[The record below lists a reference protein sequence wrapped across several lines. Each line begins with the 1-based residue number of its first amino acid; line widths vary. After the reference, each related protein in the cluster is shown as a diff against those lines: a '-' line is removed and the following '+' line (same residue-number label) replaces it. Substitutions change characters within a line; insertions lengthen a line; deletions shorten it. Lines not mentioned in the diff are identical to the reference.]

1 MNYVESFA
9 GVKRRTEQREVVKS
23 GSKVKEITT
32 SRWAGQGFMKPP
44 SGFIKAPR
52 DQNAAPRVHLDLDWV
67 HGYRAK
73 DCRNDVRLLPSG
85 KLIYHMA
92 AVGVVMDIEY
102 RSQLVFTEHTD
113 DITACT
119 VHPSG
124 LSVATGEI
132 GRYPKIRVWETST
145 CALLY
150 TLSTDKLQ
158 KGISDLAF
166 SPSGDLLC
174 ATAMD
179 DNHAIALF
187 STSTHALLF
196 SSETG
201 PDDLNDITFVSEN
214 TLATVGVKHYKW
226 WTCEAGLKAK
236 RGIFGDHCN
245 VLFCAGVRE
254 SEVYTG
260 CQDGSLLKWSEN
272 QVLKA
277 AKVLEKQIDALWID
291 STSIICGGKEGQ
303 IVFCDFDLN
312 TLSRLD
318 LSTLCPDS
326 LCPALRSIQ
335 RTGETLII
343 ATYAAEIY
351 EIKEDGSKAEQL
363 ITGHYTPSRKN
374 TVTNEVWGLALFGD
388 SRRYVTGSDDGTIRV
403 WDIVEKRA
411 LKVLNLSEKSQGEVS
426 DNAKVRVLALSPGD
440 EILAVGCKSGRICL
454 YEISTWSQI
463 ASNDSRH
470 EEISDIKFSPSGDKL
485 AIGGHDNLIV
495 LYSPSDLTEIVTCKG
510 HNSYITHLDW
520 SLDGSKLQSNCG
532 AYELLFWET
541 ETGKQLTSGATMLKD
556 EKWHTW
562 TCVVGWP
569 VQGVYPAYSDGTDVN
584 SVDRTRERFGLDEYE
599 VVAAADDFSQVRLFR
614 YPCLQRDAKNV
625 QGKGHSSHVT
635 SVRFTPDCKYL
646 LSTGGDDQ
654 AVIQW
659 RVTAD

>member
-1 MNYVESFA
+1 MRHVESFA

-52 DQNAAPRVHLDLDWV
+52 DQNAAPRVHLELDWV

-73 DCRNDVRLLPSG
+73 DCRNDVRVLPSG
-85 KLIYHMA
+85 RLLYHMA

-102 RSQLVFTEHTD
+102 RSQMVFTEHTD
-113 DITACT
+113 DITACA
-119 VHPSG
+119 VHPNG

-132 GRYPKIRVWETST
+132 GRYPKVRVWETST

-150 TLSTDKLQ
+150 TLATEKLQ

-174 ATAMD
+174 VTAMD

-187 STSTHALLF
+187 STSTHTLLY

-201 PDDLNDITFVSEN
+201 PDDLNDISFVSES
-214 TLATVGVKHYKW
+214 TLVTVGIKHYKW
-226 WTCEAGLKAK
+226 WTVEAGLKAK
-236 RGIFGDHCN
+236 RGIFGEHCN

-254 SEVYTG
+254 NEVYTG

-272 QVLKA
+272 QVQKA

-291 STSIICGGKEGQ
+291 STSLICGGKEGQ

-312 TLSRLD
+312 PLSRLD
-318 LSTLCPDS
+318 LSTLCADS
-326 LCPALRSIQ
+326 LCPAVRSVQ
-335 RTGETLII
+335 RTGESLIV
-343 ATYAAEIY
+343 ATYASEIY

-363 ITGHYTPSRKN
+363 VTGHYTPSRKN

-388 SRRYVTGSDDGTIRV
+388 SRRYVTGADDGTIRV
-403 WDIVEKRA
+403 WDIAEKRA
-411 LKVLNLSEKSQGEVS
+411 LKVINLAEGTQGEVPDS
-426 DNAKVRVLALSPGD
+426 AKVRVVALSPGD
-440 EILAVGCKSGRICL
+440 ELLAVGCKSGLICL
-454 YEISTWSQI
+454 YEVSTWSQI
-463 ASNDSRH
+463 ASNDHRH
-470 EEISDIKFSPSGDKL
+470 EEISDIKFSPSGEKI

-495 LYSPSDLTEIVTCKG
+495 LYSPTDLTETATCKG

-532 AYELLFWET
+532 AYELLFWDT
-541 ETGKQLTSGATMLKD
+541 ETGKQLTNGATMLKD
-556 EKWHTW
+556 EKWSTW

-584 SVDRTRERFGLDEYE
+584 SVDRSSKRFGLDEYE
-599 VVAAADDFSQVRLFR
+599 VVAAADDFSQIRLFR
-614 YPCLQRDAKNV
+614 YPCLQRDAKQV
-625 QGKGHSSHVT
+625 QGQGHSSHVT
-635 SVRFTPDCKYL
+635 NVRFTPDCQYL

-659 RVTAD
+659 KVTAD

>member
-291 STSIICGGKEGQ
+291 STSIICGGKEGL

-351 EIKEDGSKAEQL
+351 EIKEDGSKVEQL

-374 TVTNEVWGLALFGD
+374 TVNINMDAG
-388 SRRYVTGSDDGTIRV
+388 
-403 WDIVEKRA
+403 
-411 LKVLNLSEKSQGEVS
+411 
-426 DNAKVRVLALSPGD
+426 P
-440 EILAVGCKSGRICL
+440 EIKKI
-454 YEISTWSQI
+454 
-463 ASNDSRH
+463 
-470 EEISDIKFSPSGDKL
+470 
-485 AIGGHDNLIV
+485 
-495 LYSPSDLTEIVTCKG
+495 
-510 HNSYITHLDW
+510 
-520 SLDGSKLQSNCG
+520 
-532 AYELLFWET
+532 
-541 ETGKQLTSGATMLKD
+541 
-556 EKWHTW
+556 
-562 TCVVGWP
+562 
-569 VQGVYPAYSDGTDVN
+569 
-584 SVDRTRERFGLDEYE
+584 
-599 VVAAADDFSQVRLFR
+599 
-614 YPCLQRDAKNV
+614 
-625 QGKGHSSHVT
+625 
-635 SVRFTPDCKYL
+635 
-646 LSTGGDDQ
+646 DQ
-654 AVIQW
+654 KE
-659 RVTAD
+659 